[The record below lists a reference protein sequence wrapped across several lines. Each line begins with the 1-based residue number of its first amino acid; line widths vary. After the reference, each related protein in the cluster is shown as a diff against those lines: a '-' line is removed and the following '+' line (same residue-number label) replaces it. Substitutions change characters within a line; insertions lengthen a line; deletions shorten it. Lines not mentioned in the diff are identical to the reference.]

1 MSLHNVARFADLR
14 EDRGTR
20 VEIGSLKI
28 VLLRAGERVYAYQG
42 ECPHAQAP
50 LDEGVVCNGR
60 LICPWHK
67 AMFTVEDGKVCE
79 PPALNGLTRYPV
91 KVIDGDVQV
100 DDQPLAPIEV
110 ARPADSRCFVIVGAG
125 AAGTA
130 AAAALREQGFA
141 GRLVLIDRETNP
153 GYDRTV
159 LSKYVLA
166 GEMSPQETPPLLD
179 ESLYNEQKIERVK
192 GEVIRLDVA
201 AKRVSLAD
209 GHTFD
214 YDAALLAS
222 GGEPRPLSVN
232 GAHLHNILA
241 LRSREDAER
250 ILQTAKPGAR
260 VVIVGASF
268 IGLESASALRRHGL
282 EVSVVAHHETPFS
295 TLFGERIGL
304 AILSLHEDNGV
315 VFHTSTQPRAFE
327 GQEHVEAVLLENGQ
341 RLPADLVL
349 IGIGVS
355 PVTDLLEGVELDDNG
370 GLPVNEGMRA
380 APGLWAAGDIVSF
393 VLHGVPTRIEHWRLA
408 QQQARIAAQNMLGGE
423 TRYAD
428 VPFFW
433 TYHFDKTFEMLGH
446 ADRWDR
452 IVFEGN
458 PEQYA
463 FIALLCT
470 GEQVEAIVACEYSR
484 QMALL
489 AERMKQ
495 PLLREEALQIIRR
508 IAAQE
513 G

>member
-14 EDRGTR
+14 EDRDTR
-20 VEIGSLKI
+20 IEIGSLKI

-50 LDEGVVCNGR
+50 LDEGIVCNGR

-67 AMFTVEDGKVCE
+67 AMFTVEDGQVCE
-79 PPALNGLTRYPV
+79 PPALSGLTRYPV
-91 KVIDGDVQV
+91 KVVDGDVHV

-110 ARPADSRCFVIVGAG
+110 NRAPDSRCFVIVGAG

-130 AAAALREQGFA
+130 ATAALREHGFA
-141 GRLVLIDRETNP
+141 GRLVLIDRETAP

-166 GEMSPQETPPLLD
+166 GEMSPEDTPPLLD
-179 ESLYNEQKIERVK
+179 ECVYSEWQIERVH

-209 GHTFD
+209 GRTFD

-222 GGEPRPLSVN
+222 GGEPRPLSVK
-232 GAHLHNILA
+232 GAHLHNILT
-241 LRSREDAER
+241 LRSRADAER

-260 VVIVGASF
+260 VVIIGGSF
-268 IGLESASALRRHGL
+268 IGLESASALRNLGL
-282 EVSVVAHHETPFS
+282 EVSVVTHRETPFS
-295 TLFGERIGL
+295 TLFGERIGM
-304 AILSLHEDNGV
+304 AILALHEDNGV
-315 VFHTSTQPRAFE
+315 VFHANTQPKTFE

-355 PVTDLLEGVELDDNG
+355 PVTDLLDGVELDDDG
-370 GLPVNEGMRA
+370 GLPVNDGMCA
-380 APGLWAAGDIVSF
+380 APGLWAAGDIASF
-393 VLHGVPTRIEHWRLA
+393 TLQGIPTRIEHWRLA
-408 QQQARIAAQNMLGGE
+408 QQQARIAAQNMLGSE

-446 ADRWDR
+446 ADQWDR

-463 FIALLCT
+463 FIALLCK
-470 GEQVEAIVACEYSR
+470 GEEVEAVVACEYSR
-484 QMALL
+484 QMTWL

-508 IAAQE
+508 IAAQY

>member
-1 MSLHNVARFADLR
+1 MSLHNVARFTDLR

-67 AMFTVEDGKVCE
+67 AMFMVEDGRLCE

-91 KVIDGDVQV
+91 KVVDGDVQV

-110 ARPADSRCFVIVGAG
+110 NRAPDSRCFVIVGAG

-130 AAAALREQGFA
+130 ATAALREHGFA
-141 GRLVLIDRETNP
+141 GRLVLIDRETDP

-166 GEMSPQETPPLLD
+166 GEMSVEETPPLLD
-179 ESLYNEQKIERVK
+179 ERFYNEQHIERVQ

-201 AKRVSLAD
+201 AKRVSLGD
-209 GHTFD
+209 GRTFD

-222 GGEPRPLSVN
+222 GGEPRPLSVD

-241 LRSREDAER
+241 LRSRADAER
-250 ILQTAKPGAR
+250 ILHIAKPGTR
-260 VVIVGASF
+260 VVIIGASF

-295 TLFGERIGL
+295 TLFGERIGM

-315 VFHTSTQPRAFE
+315 VFHANTQPKAFE
-327 GQEHVEAVLLENGQ
+327 GQDNVEAVLLENGQ
-341 RLPADLVL
+341 RLPTDLVL
-349 IGIGVS
+349 IGIGVN
-355 PVTDLLEGVELDDNG
+355 PVTDLLEGVELDDDG

-380 APGLWAAGDIVSF
+380 APGLWAAGDIASF
-393 VLHGVPTRIEHWRLA
+393 AWQGFPTRIEHWRLA
-408 QQQARIAAQNMLGGE
+408 QQQARIAAQNMLGVE
-423 TRYAD
+423 TRYVD

-446 ADRWDR
+446 ADQWDR

-463 FIALLCT
+463 FIALLCK
-470 GEQVEAIVACEYSR
+470 GEQVEAVVACEYSR
-484 QMALL
+484 QMASL

>member
-1 MSLHNVARFADLR
+1 MSLHTVARFADLR

-20 VEIGSLKI
+20 VEIGSLQI

-67 AMFTVEDGKVCE
+67 AMFTVEDGQVCE
-79 PPALNGLTRYPV
+79 PPALSGLTRYPV

-100 DDQPLAPIEV
+100 DDQPLAPNEV
-110 ARPADSRCFVIVGAG
+110 AQAPDSRCFVIVGAG

-130 AAAALREQGFA
+130 ATAALREQGFA
-141 GRLVLIDRETNP
+141 GRLVLIDRESDP

-179 ESLYNEQKIERVK
+179 EFFYNKQKIERVK

-209 GHTFD
+209 GRTFD

-222 GGEPRPLSVN
+222 GGEPRPLSVK
-232 GAHLHNILA
+232 GTHLHNILM
-241 LRSREDAER
+241 LRSRADAER

-260 VVIVGASF
+260 AVIIGGSF

-282 EVSVVAHHETPFS
+282 EVSVVTHHATPFS
-295 TLFGERIGL
+295 QLFGERIGL
-304 AILSLHEDNGV
+304 AILSLHEDHGV
-315 VFHTSTQPRAFE
+315 VFHTATQPKAFE
-327 GQEHVEAVLLENGQ
+327 GQDNVEAVLLEDGQ

-349 IGIGVS
+349 VGIGVS
-355 PVTDLLEGVELDDNG
+355 PVTELLEGIELNDDG
-370 GLPVNEGMRA
+370 GLPVNEDMRA
-380 APGLWAAGDIVSF
+380 APGLWAAGDIASF
-393 VLHGVPTRIEHWRLA
+393 ALQGVPTRIEHWRLA

-446 ADRWDR
+446 ADQWDR

-463 FIALLCT
+463 FIALLCK
-470 GEQVEAIVACEYSR
+470 GEQVEAVVACEYSR

-489 AERMKQ
+489 AERMKL
-495 PLLREEALQIIRR
+495 PLLREEALQIIRQMV
-508 IAAQE
+508 AQE

>member
-14 EDRGTR
+14 EDRGIR

-67 AMFTVEDGKVCE
+67 AMFTVEDGQVCE
-79 PPALNGLTRYPV
+79 PPALSGLTRYPV
-91 KVIDGDVQV
+91 KVVDGDVLV

-141 GRLVLIDRETNP
+141 GRLVLIDRETAP

-179 ESLYNEQKIERVK
+179 ESFYNEQKIERVQ

-241 LRSREDAER
+241 LRSRADAER

-260 VVIVGASF
+260 VVIIGASF

-295 TLFGERIGL
+295 ALFGERIGL

-355 PVTDLLEGVELDDNG
+355 PVTDLLEGVELDDDG

-380 APGLWAAGDIVSF
+380 APGLWAAGDIASF
-393 VLHGVPTRIEHWRLA
+393 ALLGVPTRIEHWRLA

-423 TRYAD
+423 ARYAD

-446 ADRWDR
+446 ADQWDR

-470 GEQVEAIVACEYSR
+470 GEQVEAVVACEYSR

-489 AERMKQ
+489 AERMKR

>member
-1 MSLHNVARFADLR
+1 MSLHNVARFTDLR

-20 VEIGSLKI
+20 VKIDSLKI
-28 VLLRAGERVYAYQG
+28 LLLRVGERVYAYQA

-50 LDEGVVCNGR
+50 LAKGAICNGR

-67 AMFTVEDGKVCE
+67 ATFTVEDGQVCE
-79 PPALNGLTRYPV
+79 PPALSGLTRYPA
-91 KVIDGDVQV
+91 KVVDGDVLV
-100 DDQPLAPIEV
+100 DDQPLAPVE
-110 ARPADSRCFVIVGAG
+110 ATRPPDSRCFVIIGAG

-130 AAAALREQGFA
+130 ATAALREKGFA
-141 GRLVLIDRETNP
+141 GRLVLIDREAVP

-159 LSKYVLA
+159 LSKFVLA
-166 GEMSPQETPPLLD
+166 GEMPPQDTPPLLD
-179 ESLYNEQKIERVK
+179 ESFYNEQQIERVE

-209 GHTFD
+209 GRTFD

-222 GGEPRPLSVN
+222 GGEPRPLSVK
-232 GAHLHNILA
+232 GAHLHNILT
-241 LRSREDAER
+241 LRCREDAER
-250 ILQTAKPGAR
+250 ILEVAQPGAR
-260 VVIVGASF
+260 VVIIGGSF

-295 TLFGERIGL
+295 KQFGERIGM

-315 VFHTSTQPRAFE
+315 VFHVNTQPREFE
-327 GQEHVEAVLLENGQ
+327 GQDKVEAVLLENGE

-355 PVTDLLEGVELDDNG
+355 PATELLEGVELDDDG
-370 GLPVNEGMRA
+370 GLPVNEGMAA
-380 APGLWAAGDIVSF
+380 APGLWAAGDIASF
-393 VLHGVPTRIEHWRLA
+393 TLQGLPTRIEHWRLA

-423 TRYAD
+423 TGYAH

-446 ADRWDR
+446 ADQWDR

-458 PEQYA
+458 PEQHV
-463 FIALLCT
+463 FIALLCK

-484 QMALL
+484 QMAYL
-489 AERMKQ
+489 AERMKR
-495 PLLREEALQIIRR
+495 PLQREEALQTIRR
-508 IAAQE
+508 MALR
-513 G
+513 GP